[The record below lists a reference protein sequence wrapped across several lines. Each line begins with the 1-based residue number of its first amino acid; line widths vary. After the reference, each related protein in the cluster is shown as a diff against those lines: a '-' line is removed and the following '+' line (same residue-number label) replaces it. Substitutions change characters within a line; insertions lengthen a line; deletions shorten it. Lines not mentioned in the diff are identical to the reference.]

1 MKELVFIAFPSEVEA
16 EKVRGKLLDMQKH
29 YLIEV
34 EDAVIA
40 TRNEKGHVKLNQ
52 MVHPLRIGG
61 AVSGAL
67 WGPLVGALFVVP
79 AAGVALGA
87 AELVAAAVPAVAAA
101 AGAAGASSAFSSLL
115 KDSGLAD
122 SEVKEQAQA
131 LKPGEA
137 GLFVLIKEMKTDKVL
152 ADLAG
157 IGGRVVRTTFDEA
170 TERAFRAALARH
182 VAEDPEPQASL
193 DCGRLARS

>member
-1 MKELVFIAFPSEVEA
+1 MKDLVFIAFPSEAEA
-16 EKVRGKLLDMQKH
+16 EKVRSKLIDMQKH

-34 EDAVIA
+34 DDAVIA
-40 TRNEKGHVKLNQ
+40 TRDAKGRVKLNQ
-52 MVHPLRIGG
+52 MVHPLKIS

-67 WGPLVGALFVVP
+67 WGPLIGTLFVVP

-101 AGAAGASSAFSSLL
+101 AGAAGASGAFSNLL
-115 KDSGLAD
+115 KDSGMAD
-122 SEVKEQAQA
+122 AEIRQEAQA

-137 GLFVLIKEMKTDKVL
+137 GLFVLINQMKTDKVL

-157 IGGRVVRTTFDEA
+157 VGGRVVRTSFDAA
-170 TERAFRAALARH
+170 TEKAFRAALARQ
-182 VAEDPEPQASL
+182 VTEAS
-193 DCGRLARS
+193 

>member
-1 MKELVFIAFPSEVEA
+1 MAGAKEPVMKELVFMAFPSEAEA
-16 EKVRGKLLDMQKH
+16 EKVRGKLLDLQKH

-34 EDAVIA
+34 DDAVIA
-40 TRNEKGHVKLNQ
+40 TRNERGHVKLSQ
-52 MVHPLRIGG
+52 MVHPVRLGG
-61 AVSGAL
+61 AVGGAL

-101 AGAAGASSAFSSLL
+101 AGAAGASGAFGSLL
-115 KDSGLAD
+115 QDSGIAD
-122 SEVKEQAQA
+122 SEMREQAQA

-137 GLFVLIKEMKTDKVL
+137 GLFVLIGAMKTDQVL

-157 IGGRVVRTTFDEA
+157 SGGRVVRTTFDEA
-170 TERAFRAALARH
+170 TEKALRLALARH
-182 VAEDPEPQASL
+182 VSATP
-193 DCGRLARS
+193 